1 MDERGRQAMLRELRR
16 RLMWSLWC
24 DVRHRNAQRS
34 EGTQRLLRSIQRLK
48 VKQVQPEEVT
58 TTQEDEDEHP

>member
-1 MDERGRQAMLRELRR
+1 MDERDRQAMLRELRR

-24 DVRHRNAQRS
+24 DIRHRDALRS
-34 EGTQRLLRSIQRLK
+34 EGTQRLLRTIQRLK
-48 VKQVQPEEVT
+48 KKPVPPDEVT

>member
-1 MDERGRQAMLRELRR
+1 
-16 RLMWSLWC
+16 LMWSLWC
-24 DVRHRNAQRS
+24 DVRHRDTLRS

-48 VKQVQPEEVT
+48 KKPVPPDEVT